1 MECWLHPS
9 NGLQDGKQQGRG
21 LHRFA
26 SSTLICMT
34 DAAQSGGIVAYCDG
48 GSRGNPGPSGY
59 GVSIEDAA
67 GHPIADLSEFLG
79 VKTNNFAEYS
89 GLLAALEYALAHGY
103 PWLRVVADSE
113 LMVKQMKGQYRV
125 NSPDLRPLWEEA
137 KRRVAGLER
146 FEIQHVLRGKNKR
159 ADALANEAM
168 DRGTGKTVRE
178 LGGREGGGQAMA
190 SPSSAAMSSAATRP
204 HLVTSTTTRTRAMET
219 RTTETG
225 TTGATQAER
234 APTAQSA
241 EKRTNSVE
249 KPRALKGFVKNGV
262 VHLLEGELPE
272 NCFVRVTP
280 E

>member
-1 MECWLHPS
+1 
-9 NGLQDGKQQGRG
+9 
-21 LHRFA
+21 
-26 SSTLICMT
+26 MT
-34 DAAQSGGIVAYCDG
+34 QANTFITAYCDG

-59 GVSIEDAA
+59 GVSIEDEA
-67 GHPIADLSEFLG
+67 GRPLAEVSEFLG

-89 GLLAALEYALAHGY
+89 GLLAALEYALEHGH
-103 PWLRVVADSE
+103 PRLRVIADSE

-159 ADALANEAM
+159 ADALANQAM
-168 DRGTGKTVRE
+168 DRGTGKIVRQVA
-178 LGGREGGGQAMA
+178 GREGG
-190 SPSSAAMSSAATRP
+190 SEPRSSAATRP
-204 HLVTSTTTRTRAMET
+204 HLVTSAASSSTSTPRTPDAKPAEK
-219 RTTETG
+219 
-225 TTGATQAER
+225 QAK
-234 APTAQSA
+234 SA
-241 EKRTNSVE
+241 EKPQALSAER
-249 KPRALKGFVKNGV
+249 PRVLKGFVKNGV

>member
-1 MECWLHPS
+1 
-9 NGLQDGKQQGRG
+9 
-21 LHRFA
+21 
-26 SSTLICMT
+26 MT
-34 DAAQSGGIVAYCDG
+34 VAAQSGGIVAYCDG

-59 GVSIEDAA
+59 GVSIEDTA

-103 PWLRVVADSE
+103 PQLRVIADSE

-125 NSPDLRPLWEEA
+125 NSPELRPLWEEA

-159 ADALANEAM
+159 ADALANQAM

-178 LGGREGGGQAMA
+178 LGGREGGGQPMS
-190 SPSSAAMSSAATRP
+190 SPSSAATRP
-204 HLVTSTTTRTRAMET
+204 HLVTSTTMRTRPTET
-219 RTTETG
+219 RSTETG
-225 TTGATQAER
+225 ATTATQAER
-234 APTAQSA
+234 PRTAQPA
-241 EKRTNSVE
+241 DKRT
-249 KPRALKGFVKNGV
+249 LKGFVKNGV

>member
-1 MECWLHPS
+1 MQA
-9 NGLQDGKQQGRG
+9 N
-21 LHRFA
+21 
-26 SSTLICMT
+26 TT
-34 DAAQSGGIVAYCDG
+34 DFITAYCDG

-67 GHPIADLSEFLG
+67 GRPIADLSEFLG

-89 GLLAALEYALAHGY
+89 GLLAALEYALSHGH
-103 PWLRVVADSE
+103 PRLRVVADSE

-137 KRRVAGLER
+137 KRRAAQLER

-159 ADALANEAM
+159 ADALANQAM
-168 DRGTGKTVRE
+168 DRGTGKTVRQVGSE
-178 LGGREGGGQAMA
+178 DGG
-190 SPSSAAMSSAATRP
+190 SPAFSFATPKVAVPPQR
-204 HLVTSTTTRTRAMET
+204 LAKAV
-219 RTTETG
+219 
-225 TTGATQAER
+225 
-234 APTAQSA
+234 
-241 EKRTNSVE
+241 EKRT
-249 KPRALKGFVKNGV
+249 LKGFVRNGV

>member
-1 MECWLHPS
+1 MMQA
-9 NGLQDGKQQGRG
+9 N
-21 LHRFA
+21 
-26 SSTLICMT
+26 TT
-34 DAAQSGGIVAYCDG
+34 DFITAYCDG

-67 GHPIADLSEFLG
+67 GRPIADLSEFLG

-89 GLLAALEYALAHGY
+89 GLLAALEYALSHGH
-103 PWLRVVADSE
+103 PRLRVVADSE

-137 KRRVAGLER
+137 KRRAAQLER

-159 ADALANEAM
+159 ADALANQAM
-168 DRGTGKTVRE
+168 DRGTGKTVRQVGSE
-178 LGGREGGGQAMA
+178 DGG
-190 SPSSAAMSSAATRP
+190 SPAFSFATPKVAVPPQR
-204 HLVTSTTTRTRAMET
+204 LAKAV
-219 RTTETG
+219 
-225 TTGATQAER
+225 
-234 APTAQSA
+234 
-241 EKRTNSVE
+241 EKRT
-249 KPRALKGFVKNGV
+249 LKGFVRNGV

>member
-1 MECWLHPS
+1 
-9 NGLQDGKQQGRG
+9 
-21 LHRFA
+21 
-26 SSTLICMT
+26 MT

-103 PWLRVVADSE
+103 PQLRVIADSE

-125 NSPDLRPLWEEA
+125 NSPELRPLWEEA

-159 ADALANEAM
+159 ADALANQAM

-178 LGGREGGGQAMA
+178 LSGREGSGQPT
-190 SPSSAAMSSAATRP
+190 SSHPSAAMSSAATRP
-204 HLVTSTTTRTRAMET
+204 HLVTSTTMRTRPTET
-219 RTTETG
+219 RATETRATG
-225 TTGATQAER
+225 TTQAER
-234 APTAQSA
+234 PRAAQPA
-241 EKRTNSVE
+241 DKRTESVE

>member
-1 MECWLHPS
+1 
-9 NGLQDGKQQGRG
+9 
-21 LHRFA
+21 
-26 SSTLICMT
+26 MT
-34 DAAQSGGIVAYCDG
+34 DAAHSGGIVAYCDG

-103 PWLRVVADSE
+103 PQLRVIADSE

-125 NSPDLRPLWEEA
+125 NSPELRPLWEEA

-159 ADALANEAM
+159 ADALANQAM

-178 LGGREGGGQAMA
+178 LGGREGGGQPMS
-190 SPSSAAMSSAATRP
+190 SPSSAATRP
-204 HLVTSTTTRTRAMET
+204 HLVTSTTMRTRP
-219 RTTETG
+219 TESPTDG
-225 TTGATQAER
+225 SRSDGSHAGREAANGAAGRQAHAEGLCKER
-234 APTAQSA
+234 RGASA
-241 EKRTNSVE
+241 GR
-249 KPRALKGFVKNGV
+249 RAA
-262 VHLLEGELPE
+262 GELLCPRDSGI
-272 NCFVRVTP
+272 VIR
-280 E
+280 